1 MGVFVCMRVCVY
13 AHGGKTMGVFACMRV
28 CVYAHGGKAM
38 GVFACM
44 CVWGLR
50 FCVYG
55 VCVQGQI
62 FQKNPPSKKRP
73 RRAFLIAPVAIFGPE
88 RPGAVWGGRNAQN
101 MRFCCNLWFRVRKTH
116 ENVRF

>member
-55 VCVQGQI
+55 VCVQVQI
-62 FQKNPPSKKRP
+62 FQKSPPSKKRP

-88 RPGAVWGGRNAQN
+88 RPGAVWGGRTAQN
-101 MRFCCNLWFRVRKTH
+101 TRFYCNLCFRVRKTH

>member
-1 MGVFVCMRVCVY
+1 
-13 AHGGKTMGVFACMRV
+13 MGVFACMCV

-38 GVFACM
+38 GVFVCM

-62 FQKNPPSKKRP
+62 FQKFRPSKKRP

-88 RPGAVWGGRNAQN
+88 RPGAVWGGSKCPKHVFLLQFVVPGA
-101 MRFCCNLWFRVRKTH
+101 
-116 ENVRF
+116 ENT

>member
-13 AHGGKTMGVFACMRV
+13 ADGGKTMGVFACMRV

-38 GVFACM
+38 GVFVCM

-55 VCVQGQI
+55 GCVQEQI

-73 RRAFLIAPVAIFGPE
+73 RRAFLTAPVAIFGPE
-88 RPGAVWGGRNAQN
+88 RPGAVWGGSRCSKHVFLLQFVVPGA
-101 MRFCCNLWFRVRKTH
+101 
-116 ENVRF
+116 ENT

>member
-1 MGVFVCMRVCVY
+1 MGVFVCIRVCVY
-13 AHGGKTMGVFACMRV
+13 AHGGKTMGVFACMCV

-38 GVFACM
+38 GVFVCM

-62 FQKNPPSKKRP
+62 FQKKSALQKVSQESIFDCSRGNFWPRAPRGRLGGSKCPKHV
-73 RRAFLIAPVAIFGPE
+73 FLLQFVV
-88 RPGAVWGGRNAQN
+88 PGA
-101 MRFCCNLWFRVRKTH
+101 
-116 ENVRF
+116 ENT

>member
-62 FQKNPPSKKRP
+62 FQKCRPSKKRP

-88 RPGAVWGGRNAQN
+88 RPGAVWGVEMPKTEAMGRTRVAKNA
-101 MRFCCNLWFRVRKTH
+101 
-116 ENVRF
+116 

>member
-1 MGVFVCMRVCVY
+1 
-13 AHGGKTMGVFACMRV
+13 MGVFACMRV

-62 FQKNPPSKKRP
+62 FQKIGPPKS
-73 RRAFLIAPVAIFGPE
+73 V
-88 RPGAVWGGRNAQN
+88 PGEH
-101 MRFCCNLWFRVRKTH
+101 F
-116 ENVRF
+116 